1 MESAENDEE
10 AECAVSPPAGGVAAA
25 RGGFSSF
32 PIPVKFG
39 GEPLAKRRPCASQ
52 LVAETVRTG
61 RRSPGASKVQARTG
75 SAQRRCDRRVP
86 QVALPQASRL

>member
-1 MESAENDEE
+1 MR
-10 AECAVSPPAGGVAAA
+10 GVASCWR
-25 RGGFSSF
+25 RGGSPWWVHPLLPHFTLL
-32 PIPVKFG
+32 KFG
-39 GEPLAKRRPCASQ
+39 GEPLAKRRLCASQ

-61 RRSPGASKVQARTG
+61 RRSPGASKVQARPG

>member
-1 MESAENDEE
+1 MR
-10 AECAVSPPAGGVAAA
+10 GVASCWR
-25 RGGFSSF
+25 RGGSPWRVRPLLLPHPGFSLS
-32 PIPVKFG
+32 PLVLKFG

-61 RRSPGASKVQARTG
+61 RRSPGASKVQARPG